1 MLYCMIELRETF
13 WFIVEQMSMCIGNG
27 SGFSQTIGEEA
38 DCLHKIMC
46 TRTKRVPSDDLD
58 EEFIQKM
65 SR

>member
-13 WFIVEQMSMCIGNG
+13 WFIVEQMSMCIGNER
-27 SGFSQTIGEEA
+27 GFSQTIGEEA